1 MSKKFF
7 ATVFIASV
15 VSLQLMGQDNNI
27 EYFITISVNHYIPG
41 NKSEKGMYPILWYDK
56 STIPKFMVGGF
67 GAGVTAVK
75 PYRERISLV
84 GQFNISR
91 HTYWDEPID
100 LRDANNQPLGELSS
114 VTSDYAFHLLA
125 TVHYSL
131 SEKFSAGAGLGAQ
144 VQFLSSSR
152 MTVFNE
158 KFVVKNNHYKT
169 IMPVLPLEL
178 SYRWPN
184 TIVNLRYEYGLLD
197 RYKKDLAAYKTD
209 RYGILTFEVGFRIKR

>member
-1 MSKKFF
+1 
-7 ATVFIASV
+7 
-15 VSLQLMGQDNNI
+15 
-27 EYFITISVNHYIPG
+27 VNEYIPG
-41 NKSEKGMYPILWYDK
+41 KKSEKGMYPILWYDK

-75 PYRERISLV
+75 PYRERIGLV

-125 TVHYSL
+125 TARYSL
-131 SEKFSAGAGLGAQ
+131 SEQFSAGAGLGVQ

-152 MTVFNE
+152 MTTLADQ
-158 KFVVKNNHYKT
+158 KIVVRNNHHKT

-184 TIVNLRYEYGLLD
+184 TIVNLRYEYGLLN